1 MSEPLY
7 AMTAT
12 ELGEIFNLS
21 ARRVTQLHE
30 EGALPRLER
39 NKYDCGWLTY
49 LLAGRKVTQRAV
61 KKPDAGQT
69 VAIGWLS
76 SLAKEPSDADLEAF
90 SNLFLRNG
98 LTRAAAMM
106 AAGAA
111 QARHAA

>member
-1 MSEPLY
+1 MSEPIY

-21 ARRVTQLHE
+21 ARRVAQLHE

-39 NKYDCGWLTY
+39 NKYDCGWLTH
-49 LLAGRKVTQRAV
+49 LLAGRKITQRYA

-76 SLAKEPSDADLEAF
+76 SLGKDPTDADLEAF
-90 SNLFLRNG
+90 GDLWIRNG

-106 AAGAA
+106 AVGAA
-111 QARHAA
+111 QARRVA